1 MAKKIDITYSYDR
14 ERGHAGLSAELK
26 ISDPKFIGK
35 EATFVIERHVEV
47 KDSRPVNDSTEMF
60 KHKFIVRSGV
70 ETVIIPP
77 HVLEER
83 PYAYNGSDIK
93 IRCYGKLTI
102 NDKLIRKD
110 TSTEKNLPSVS
121 LKKPR
126 VSSNTSE
133 LIEPKDVFSFA
144 KNLMA
149 IPTQNKLATLG
160 LLIVGLVV
168 IVVNMMIGIHDQFS
182 SEYATYL
189 YSQVDSDGESSSPIV
204 KALVGCGSIGLAIW
218 FAIKRQLR
226 KYMTFR
232 FKRIA
237 GLIDRKTQRTVS
249 DLIQGVSRTDL
260 RDVTLRIVACN
271 LEKGK
276 YIRGSGSN
284 QRTVSFSEPVRGA
297 LLYSKKVALIPR
309 NLPVENHFQDSIS
322 FEPMFKALYPPNVV
336 SKSHGL
342 FVHWEV
348 QLIHNEF
355 VDQELEGDTTH
366 FRLDDFLKA

>member
-1 MAKKIDITYSYDR
+1 MAKKIDIAYSYDR

-60 KHKFIVRSGV
+60 KHKFTVCSAV

-83 PYAYNGSDIK
+83 PYSYNGSDIK

-182 SEYATYL
+182 PEYATYL

-237 GLIDRKTQRTVS
+237 GLIDRKTQQTVS

-284 QRTVSFSEPVRGA
+284 QRTVSFSEPVRGV
-297 LLYSKKVALIPR
+297 LLYSKKVPLIPR
-309 NLPVENHFQDSIS
+309 NQPVENHFQDSIS

>member
-1 MAKKIDITYSYDR
+1 MAKKIDIAYSYDR

-60 KHKFIVRSGV
+60 KHKFTVRSGV

-93 IRCYGKLTI
+93 IRCFGKLTI

-182 SEYATYL
+182 PEYATYL

-204 KALVGCGSIGLAIW
+204 KALVGCGGIGLAVW

-284 QRTVSFSEPVRGA
+284 QRTVSFSEPVLGV

-366 FRLDDFLKA
+366 FRLDDFVKA